1 MKIILKEDV
10 DNLGARGK
18 VVTVKDGYA
27 RNFLVPRGLAMRY
40 TPGAQKVIEQER
52 RTFEVKQ
59 TKARDEAEAVAAKIA
74 AVELSVTKRAGDQ
87 DVLYGSVTPTDISDL
102 MKEQG
107 IVIDRRR
114 IVLHEPIKKL
124 GDYEIPLRLHKDVTP
139 IIKLHVLKEE

>member
-10 DNLGARGK
+10 DNLGGRGK

-59 TKARDEAEAVAAKIA
+59 TKARDEAEALAAKIG
-74 AVELSVTKRAGDQ
+74 AVEVSVTKRAGDQ
-87 DVLYGSVTPTDISDL
+87 DVLYGSVTPTDIADL
-102 MKEQG
+102 LKAQG
-107 IVIDRRR
+107 VIVDRRR
-114 IVLHEPIKKL
+114 IVLREPIKKL
-124 GDYEIPLRLHKDVTP
+124 GDYEVPLRLHKDVTP
-139 IIKLHVLKEE
+139 LIKLHVVKEE